1 MKKLALTI
9 AIALGI
15 SVGAMAQNYEFG
27 GGLFQRGETQSNP
40 AQFAH
45 WSEDLYQQWSLRTGG
60 LINLPQHNQTTNQ
73 NAAPLGSGI
82 ALLLGLGGAYLVAK
96 RRKED

>member
-40 AQFAH
+40 AQFAQ
-45 WSEDLYQQWSLRTGG
+45 WSEDLYQQWSLREGG
-60 LINLPQHNQTTNQ
+60 LMNLPQHNKATNQ
-73 NAAPLGSGI
+73 DAPLGSGI

>member
-15 SVGAMAQNYEFG
+15 SVGAMAQANYEFG
-27 GGLFQRGETQSNP
+27 GGLFQRGEVSEPTQL
-40 AQFAH
+40 AQ
-45 WSEDLYQQWSLRTGG
+45 WSEDLYQQWGLRTGG
-60 LINLPQHNQTTNQ
+60 LMNLPQHNQTTNQ
-73 NAAPLGSGI
+73 DAPLGSGI